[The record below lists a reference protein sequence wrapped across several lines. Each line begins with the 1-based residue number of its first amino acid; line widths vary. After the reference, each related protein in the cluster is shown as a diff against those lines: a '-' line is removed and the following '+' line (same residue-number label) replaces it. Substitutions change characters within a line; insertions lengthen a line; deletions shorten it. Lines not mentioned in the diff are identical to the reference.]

1 MKNRIIKLFLL
12 ATALVVVT
20 ASADAQTK
28 RTSKKRTTT
37 KKTTSKNTT
46 AAVAAPAK
54 DTTKPVAALPEPE
67 LNLGTIRKSLR
78 NDNAIERN
86 LVKDRNPLS

>member
-28 RTSKKRTTT
+28 KRTSSKRTTT

-54 DTTKPVAALPEPE
+54 D
-67 LNLGTIRKSLR
+67 
-78 NDNAIERN
+78 
-86 LVKDRNPLS
+86 